1 MPTGKKNKKNA
12 KNRTKKIENE
22 LDIIENNIDNLCKT
36 AKKQSEINIEEQERK
51 KSVEEKIETIRED
64 LKTQL
69 LNQSKLGKH
78 FEDMVEDY
86 IFFVRLK
93 EDLQQDI
100 RDHGLRYKSMTG
112 NGYSTEKPNESVK
125 NLKDINAQ
133 MLKILQELD
142 LKEPDEGPKVGDGKN
157 DLLS

>member
-1 MPTGKKNKKNA
+1 MSTSKKVPKKF
-12 KNRTKKIENE
+12 KKQKKE
-22 LDIIENNIDNLCKT
+22 LDIIENNIDNLNKVSKAQIKEQKE
-36 AKKQSEINIEEQERK
+36 AKKRK
-51 KSVEEKIETIRED
+51 KAVEEKIEIIRED
-64 LKTQL
+64 LRTQL

-78 FEDMVEDY
+78 FEDMIEDY

-100 RDHGLRYKSMTG
+100 REKGLRYESMTG
-112 NGYSTEKPNESVK
+112 NGYPTEKPNESVK

-142 LKEPDEGPKVGDGKN
+142 LKEPDEGPKAGDDED

>member
-1 MPTGKKNKKNA
+1 MPTRKKSSKK
-12 KNRTKKIENE
+12 TKKSTKKLEKE
-22 LDIIENNIDNLCKT
+22 LDVLENNIDNLEK
-36 AKKQSEINIEEQERK
+36 ASKKPTKEQKQEIERK
-51 KSVEEKIETIRED
+51 NAVEEKIDIIRED
-64 LKTQL
+64 LRTQL

-100 RDHGLRYKSMTG
+100 RDNGLRYKSMTG
-112 NGYSTEKPNESVK
+112 NGYPTEKPNESVK

-142 LKEPDEGPKVGDGKN
+142 LKEPDEGPKVGDDED

>member
-1 MPTGKKNKKNA
+1 MPTSKKDTKNA
-12 KNRTKKIENE
+12 KNKTKKVEKE
-22 LDIIENNIDNLCKT
+22 LDIIENNIDNLKKAT
-36 AKKQSEINIEEQERK
+36 KKQNEKIKKEKQRK
-51 KSVEEKIETIRED
+51 SAVEEKIEIIRED
-64 LKTQL
+64 LRTQL

-100 RDHGLRYKSMTG
+100 RDNGLRYKSMTG
-112 NGYSTEKPNESVK
+112 NGYPTEKPNESVK

-142 LKEPDEGPKVGDGKN
+142 LKEPDEGPKVGDDED